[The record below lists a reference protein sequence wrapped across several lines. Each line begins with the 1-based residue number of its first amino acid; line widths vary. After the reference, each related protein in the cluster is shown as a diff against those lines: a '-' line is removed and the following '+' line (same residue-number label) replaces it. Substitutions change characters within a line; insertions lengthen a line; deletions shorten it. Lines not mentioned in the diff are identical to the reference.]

1 VSVAALPSAST
12 ESSTEQ
18 AGHAERAGDSVW
30 ELMAVGGITL
40 VLFPLAWLLRASLG
54 LDEAELVVGFVM
66 FHAASFM
73 NDPHFAV
80 TYLLFYKDVRAR
92 AQRARYLIAGFV
104 VPAVLVVW
112 AAWAL
117 FARSAQALGFMA
129 QLMFLLVGWHYAK
142 QGFGVLT
149 VLSARRGVRFAASE
163 RNVVLAHCYA
173 AWAFAFANPSRA
185 AGTFEEK
192 GVVYWAPARPGWL
205 ELASGTALVLSTL
218 ALVFVLAAKW
228 RREGALPFTPLLGF
242 LVTIWFWTIY
252 TTIDPLVRYVI
263 PALHSLQ
270 YIYFVWLMKRN
281 EARAGEEL
289 FGPPVRTRLAV
300 LALSAFALGW
310 ALFRGV
316 PNLLDT
322 SVASSWANE
331 STARSLGETPFFAA
345 FFIVVNLHHYF
356 MDYVIW
362 RRDNPDTRYL
372 HEPEPRRARAGIS
385 PGSFA
390 VRYSPQAMP
399 HDDLRI

>member
-1 VSVAALPSAST
+1 VSVAALPS
-12 ESSTEQ
+12 SSTEDTAVQ
-18 AGHAERAGDSVW
+18 VGPAQRAGEPIW
-30 ELMAVGGITL
+30 ELLATGGLTL
-40 VLFPLAWLLRASLG
+40 ALFPLAWFLRSGLG
-54 LDEAELVVGFVM
+54 LEESELLVGFAM

-80 TYLLFYKDVRAR
+80 TYLLFYKDLRAR
-92 AQRARYLIAGFV
+92 ALGSAWSAAQRARYVVAGFI
-104 VPAVLVVW
+104 VPAVLVAW
-112 AAWAL
+112 AAYAL
-117 FARSAQALGFMA
+117 IARSAQALGFMA

-149 VLSARRGVRFAASE
+149 VLSARRGVQFAARE
-163 RNVVLAHCYA
+163 RSVILAHCYC

-192 GVVYWAPARPGWL
+192 GVVYWAPARPEWL
-205 ELASGTALVLSTL
+205 ELASGTALALSTL
-218 ALVFVLAAKW
+218 ALAFVLAAKW
-228 RREGALPFTPLLGF
+228 RRQGALPFTPLAGF

-281 EARAGEEL
+281 EARAGEAL
-289 FGPPVRTRLAV
+289 FGPPVRTRLAM
-300 LALSAFALGW
+300 LALSALILGW

-322 SVASSWANE
+322 SVASAWGSERA
-331 STARSLGETPFFAA
+331 ARSLGSTPFFAA
-345 FFIVVNLHHYF
+345 FFVVVNLHHYF
-356 MDYVIW
+356 MDHVIW

-372 HEPEPRRARAGIS
+372 ER
-385 PGSFA
+385 
-390 VRYSPQAMP
+390 
-399 HDDLRI
+399 

>member
-1 VSVAALPSAST
+1 
-12 ESSTEQ
+12 
-18 AGHAERAGDSVW
+18 
-30 ELMAVGGITL
+30 MAVGGLTL
-40 VLFPLAWLLRASLG
+40 VLFPLAWVLRASLG
-54 LDEAELVVGFVM
+54 LDEAELTVGFVM
-66 FHAASFM
+66 FHAAHFL

-92 AQRARYLIAGFV
+92 ALGSAWSARQRARYVVAGFV
-104 VPAVLVVW
+104 VPAVLVMW
-112 AAWAL
+112 AGWAL
-117 FARSAQALGFMA
+117 VARSAQALGFMA

-149 VLSARRGVRFAASE
+149 VLSARRGVRFVALE

-185 AGTFEEK
+185 AGMFEEK
-192 GVVYWAPARPGWL
+192 GVVYWAPARPEPL
-205 ELASGTALVLSTL
+205 ELASGAALALSTL
-218 ALVFVLAAKW
+218 ALMFVLAAKW
-228 RREGALPFTPLLGF
+228 RREGSLPFTPLIGF

-281 EARAGEEL
+281 EARASEAL

-300 LALSAFALGW
+300 LALSAIALGW
-310 ALFRGV
+310 AQFRGV
-316 PNLLDT
+316 PSLLDA
-322 SVASSWANE
+322 SVASAWANE
-331 STARSLGETPFFAA
+331 SAARSLGATPFFAA

-362 RRDNPDTRYL
+362 RRDNPETRYL
-372 HEPEPRRARAGIS
+372 QEPAS
-385 PGSFA
+385 S
-390 VRYSPQAMP
+390 S
-399 HDDLRI
+399 

>member
-1 VSVAALPSAST
+1 VSVAALPS
-12 ESSTEQ
+12 SSAEDVSVEVPAN
-18 AGHAERAGDSVW
+18 AGPAERAGDSVW
-30 ELMAVGGITL
+30 ELMAVGGLTL

-54 LDEAELVVGFVM
+54 LDEAELAVGFVM
-66 FHAASFM
+66 FHAAHFL

-92 AQRARYLIAGFV
+92 ALGSAWSALQRVRYVVAGLV
-104 VPAVLVVW
+104 VPAALVVW
-112 AAWAL
+112 AGWAL
-117 FARSAQALGFMA
+117 IARSAQALGFMA

-149 VLSARRGVRFAASE
+149 VLSARRGVRFAARE

-185 AGTFEEK
+185 AGMFEEK
-192 GVVYWAPARPGWL
+192 GVVYWAPARPEWL
-205 ELASGTALVLSTL
+205 ELTSGAALALSTL

-228 RREGALPFTPLLGF
+228 RREGSLAFTPLIGF

-281 EARAGEEL
+281 EARASEAL

-300 LALSAFALGW
+300 LALSAVALGW
-310 ALFRGV
+310 AQFRGV
-316 PNLLDT
+316 PSLLDA
-322 SVASSWANE
+322 SVASTWASE
-331 STARSLGETPFFAA
+331 SAARSLGATPFFAA

-356 MDYVIW
+356 MDNVIW
-362 RRDNPDTRYL
+362 RRDNPETRYL
-372 HEPEPRRARAGIS
+372 HGPAS
-385 PGSFA
+385 ST
-390 VRYSPQAMP
+390 
-399 HDDLRI
+399 

>member
-1 VSVAALPSAST
+1 VSVAALPSSSAEDTSVTAGQT
-12 ESSTEQ
+12 EG
-18 AGHAERAGDSVW
+18 ARDSVW
-30 ELMAVGGITL
+30 ELLAVGGLTL
-40 VLFPLAWLLRASLG
+40 LLFPLAWLLRTSLG
-54 LDEAELVVGFVM
+54 LDEAQLVVGFMM

-92 AQRARYLIAGFV
+92 AQRARYLVAGFV
-104 VPAVLVVW
+104 VPAVLVGW

-117 FARSAQALGFMA
+117 ITRSAQALGFMA

-149 VLSARRGVRFAASE
+149 VLSARRGVRFAAGE
-163 RNVVLAHCYA
+163 RNVILAHCYA

-185 AGTFEEK
+185 AGMFEEK
-192 GVVYWAPARPGWL
+192 GVVYWAPARPEWL
-205 ELASGTALVLSTL
+205 ELASGAALLVSTL

-228 RREGALPFTPLLGF
+228 QREGGLPFTPLLGF

-270 YIYFVWLMKRN
+270 YLYFVWLMKRN

-289 FGPPVRTRLAV
+289 LGPPVRTRLTV
-300 LALSAFALGW
+300 LALSALVLGW

-316 PNLLDT
+316 PSLLDT
-322 SVASSWANE
+322 SIASSWADE
-331 STARSLGETPFFAA
+331 SAARSLGDTPFFAA

-372 HEPEPRRARAGIS
+372 HESSVSVA
-385 PGSFA
+385 
-390 VRYSPQAMP
+390 
-399 HDDLRI
+399 